1 MSDPT
6 PTELDARLG
15 SAIRRITF
23 ALEPDRKPSNYAW
36 YVEQLER
43 AAAALESGDLKAA
56 PLTRLQFIVSP
67 FGTEGSIEG
76 VFEIL
81 LELVA
86 PLAVGSSGDP
96 MQPRSTATTFAVE
109 MRERPD
115 PDVFWTDDEVA
126 DAVRSGR
133 ITIDNGRAVEPADDD
148 EECPF

>member
-1 MSDPT
+1 MSGPA
-6 PTELDARLG
+6 PAELDERLG

-43 AAAALESGDLKAA
+43 AAVALESGDIKAE

-81 LELVA
+81 LELVV
-86 PLAVGSSGDP
+86 PIAVGSCGETVR
-96 MQPRSTATTFAVE
+96 PRSAATTFAVE
-109 MRERPD
+109 LRERPD

-126 DAVRSGR
+126 DAVRSGW
-133 ITIDNGRAVEPADDD
+133 ITIDNGRAVEPADED